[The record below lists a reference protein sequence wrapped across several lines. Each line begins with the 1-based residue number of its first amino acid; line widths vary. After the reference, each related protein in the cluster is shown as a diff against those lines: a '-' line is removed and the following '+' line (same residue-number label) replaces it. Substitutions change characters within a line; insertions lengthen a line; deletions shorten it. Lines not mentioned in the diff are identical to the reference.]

1 MRSLQRGDIVIRR
14 NRLFTTTGEVI
25 EITNAKRDGVRLVR
39 VKWAHPTTL
48 PNPSLE
54 LEDSLDRYVGADA
67 RRQTRA

>member
-1 MRSLQRGDIVIRR
+1 MRSLQRGDIVRR

-39 VKWAHPTTL
+39 VRWAHPTTL

-54 LEDSLDRYVGADA
+54 LEDSLDHQVRADA
-67 RRQTRA
+67 RGQTGM